1 MDLPGPDGDNSIARE
16 PLWYAY
22 GAGDD
27 APEAP
32 AWTWVPQPP
41 PDTHVPPPSPRGDGP
56 RTTLPLGT
64 HDRLAALPYPGA
76 GPGGAVGPHGRVTAH
91 TPGDTAGSLVSAA
104 AHPPGGPAAG
114 PHGRTSAPRP
124 GGPAAGPPA
133 GPPAVVPLAEPVE
146 VRLGRALVTAF
157 GPQRREPENPY
168 NDHRPYASP
177 RCLFPVHAFV
187 DGGADQPWRL
197 LEPDRHALTGTPEG
211 PAGNIVLTGRYTS
224 VPAAYQWFR
233 GSLVALE
240 LGFTLRALSL
250 GLELFDVPAR
260 LRLPGPDAHALLP
273 ALGLDDPWAW
283 SLPLVVEVDA
293 ETDAETDAEA
303 AGVGGDTE
311 PLPPPALP
319 LPPPPPALPLPP
331 ALPALPP
338 HASPLPTDP
347 PGRLTRT
354 DPALAELIRVNRG
367 QTYGSPPVPLTTAVP
382 AGLGPSEAAP
392 DWAELL
398 WRRHS
403 GRMPRALHGMTGRRR
418 AVPAEA
424 LDSAARWLS
433 VPPPGP
439 ELASAFD
446 LLTVTA
452 AVRGVEGSTDGVHR
466 LRDGTAHLVRAAP
479 DVPAL
484 LEERYGYGVSP
495 VNGCGIRHAPLTVF
509 LSVRVRE
516 LFERL
521 GTPGWGAVQH
531 AAGWAAHGLC
541 LSAAASG
548 LFARPVRAFQEIPTQ
563 RVLGLEP
570 DGMIVL
576 SVVVGVP
583 QDTGGALLDLRL

>member
-1 MDLPGPDGDNSIARE
+1 MTAPTAPRAADATGVPPRRGPVDLPGPEGDNSIARE

-32 AWTWVPQPP
+32 PWTWVPQPP
-41 PDTHVPPPSPRGDGP
+41 PDTHVPPPPPRGGGP
-56 RTTLPLGT
+56 REPLPLGT
-64 HDRLAALPYPGA
+64 HDRLAALPFPALPPRGE
-76 GPGGAVGPHGRVTAH
+76 
-91 TPGDTAGSLVSAA
+91 SAE
-104 AHPPGGPAAG
+104 
-114 PHGRTSAPRP
+114 
-124 GGPAAGPPA
+124 PA
-133 GPPAVVPLAEPVE
+133 GE
-146 VRLGRALVTAF
+146 RLGRALVTAF

-187 DGGADQPWRL
+187 DGGAGLPWRL
-197 LEPDRHALTGTPEG
+197 LEPDRHALTGTPDA
-211 PAGNIVLTGRYTS
+211 PARNVVLTGRYTS
-224 VPAAYQWFR
+224 VPPAYQWFR
-233 GSLVALE
+233 GSLIAIE

-250 GLELFDVPAR
+250 GLELLDVPAR

-273 ALGLDDPWAW
+273 ALGLDDAWAW
-283 SLPLVVEVDA
+283 SLPFVVELDGEGTSPPGGTPVR
-293 ETDAETDAEA
+293 A
-303 AGVGGDTE
+303 APPGAPAPE
-311 PLPPPALP
+311 PPA
-319 LPPPPPALPLPP
+319 
-331 ALPALPP
+331 
-338 HASPLPTDP
+338 
-347 PGRLTRT
+347 RLTRD
-354 DPALAELIRVNRG
+354 DPALAELIRVNRE
-367 QTYGSPPVPLTTAVP
+367 QTYGGPPTPLTTAVP
-382 AGLGPSEAAP
+382 TGLGPSATVP

-418 AVPAEA
+418 TVPAEA

-433 VPPPGP
+433 VPPPGA
-439 ELASAFD
+439 EIAAAFD
-446 LLTVTA
+446 ALKVTA
-452 AVRGVEGSTDGVHR
+452 VVQGVEGRTDGVHR
-466 LRDGTAHLVRAAP
+466 LRAGDAHLLRADPTAP
-479 DVPAL
+479 ER

-495 VNGCGIRHAPLTVF
+495 VNGCGIRDASLTVF
-509 LSVRVRE
+509 LTVRTRE

-521 GTPGWGAVQH
+521 GTAGWGAVQH

-563 RVLGLEP
+563 RVLGLDLDE
-570 DGMIVL
+570 MILL